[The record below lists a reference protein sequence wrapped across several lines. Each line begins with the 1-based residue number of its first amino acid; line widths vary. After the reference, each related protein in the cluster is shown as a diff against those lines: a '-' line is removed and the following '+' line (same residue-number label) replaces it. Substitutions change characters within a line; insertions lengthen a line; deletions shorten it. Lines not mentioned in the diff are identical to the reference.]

1 MKYRVVC
8 MAAPFENT
16 EMDELDRATDLCYDL
31 AQEYG
36 QAEIRQYNWDGS
48 FHTVMDYDTY

>member
-16 EMDELDRATDLCYDL
+16 ELDDLGRATDICYDL
-31 AQEYG
+31 ACDYG
-36 QAEIRQYNWDGS
+36 QAEIRQYNEDGS
-48 FHTVMDYDTY
+48 FHTIMDYDTY

>member
-8 MAAPFENT
+8 GSAPFENT
-16 EMDELDRATDLCYDL
+16 ETDDLGRATDLCYDL

-36 QAEIRQYNWDGS
+36 QAEIRQYLDSGA
-48 FHTVMDYDTY
+48 FHTIMDYDTY

>member
-8 MAAPFENT
+8 GAASFENT
-16 EMDELDRATDLCYDL
+16 ETDDLDRATDLCYDL

-36 QAEIRQYNWDGS
+36 QAEIRQYLDSGA
-48 FHTVMDYDTY
+48 FHTIMDYDTY